1 MSTTCTTCRVVAV
14 HVMLNNY
21 SCMIWLADD
30 DDEDDVESMEQTI
43 EQNLD
48 SLDLDDPDQLE
59 LASMVVHLR
68 LMVMAGLFESLGE
81 LMDPDTN
88 DNITGED
95 VRCLREL
102 IHAVDRGVEQ
112 IKTRYDL

>member
-1 MSTTCTTCRVVAV
+1 
-14 HVMLNNY
+14 
-21 SCMIWLADD
+21 MIWLADD
-30 DDEDDVESMEQTI
+30 DDEDDDVESMEQTI

-48 SLDLDDPDQLE
+48 SLDLDDPTQLE

-102 IHAVDRGVEQ
+102 IHAVDHGVEQ